1 MRINRERMKEAKK
14 KADKKL
20 IEQIKK
26 DPKEYKASIDDV
38 KRSKKI
44 LSGIPTTI
52 DEELLYS
59 VYDVASSIVYEAMAH
74 GIKRK
79 DLAFMEKFADKK
91 LEEIKKN
98 KKEGRKPNEEFE
110 EFMKRIEKEKE
121 ELNKLFSD

>member
-1 MRINRERMKEAKK
+1 MRINRERMKEEKK

-26 DPKEYKASIDDV
+26 DPKEYKANIDDV
-38 KRSKKI
+38 KSTKKI
-44 LSGIPTTI
+44 LSEIPTTI
-52 DEELLYS
+52 DEELLNS
-59 VYDVASSIVYEAMAH
+59 VYEVATSCVYEAMAH

-98 KKEGRKPNEEFE
+98 KKEGKKARKEAEAFR
-110 EFMKRIEKEKE
+110 KKLEKEMKE
-121 ELNKLFSD
+121 LENFFK

>member
-20 IEQIKK
+20 MEQIKK

-44 LSGIPTTI
+44 LSGIPTTV
-52 DEELLYS
+52 DEEIIYT

-91 LEEIKKN
+91 LEEYKKS
-98 KKEGRKPNEEFE
+98 KKGRKKAGKEAEAFR
-110 EFMKRIEKEKE
+110 KKLEKEMKE
-121 ELNKLFSD
+121 LEDLFK